1 MTEGDARGTLGSA
14 DDDQGAPFRAA
25 RQEPLL
31 TRAFPVVADF
41 RRYRVPSVKRD
52 VLAGVTVAALAIPSA
67 MTYAEVAGLSPVNG
81 LYALLLPTV
90 LYVLLG
96 SSRQLIVG
104 PEGSIS
110 TLVGAAILPL
120 AVAGSAHAGELAAM
134 LAVLVAICFA
144 VAWTL
149 RLGWIADYFSRA
161 VLLGYIHGVAVV
173 LVICQV
179 GRLFGVSIAATNPLK
194 LPLAA
199 VLARVVGLVAV
210 AGILRGD
217 QALVP
222 RAARNLL
229 VDARCGWPIA
239 V

>member
-1 MTEGDARGTLGSA
+1 
-14 DDDQGAPFRAA
+14 
-25 RQEPLL
+25 
-31 TRAFPVVADF
+31 
-41 RRYRVPSVKRD
+41 
-52 VLAGVTVAALAIPSA
+52 